1 MNTTPDFAARGAPL
15 SVSGGR
21 PAALD
26 CLYRIGSLVNGT
38 EDPREALDLILDEI
52 VRVLGASSAS
62 IALVDPDTALL
73 RIEVSR
79 GHEAGVPEANLAL
92 GQGITG
98 WVALHARPVLVADV
112 SQDNRYYEL
121 KPGIR
126 SELAVPMEMMGQ
138 VIGVVNCDS
147 DRTHAFTEAD
157 QAFLGLLTNEAT
169 KVIGRLWLLR
179 QFKAKAAQLETII
192 LAAQSLVHERDLPRI
207 VSDLAE
213 HTRQLAACR
222 AVAVYSVSGDMLRLE
237 HLAGE
242 LGGSGLAAEI
252 DRRDTSLGVVAARA
266 RQVEVFH
273 AGRNEEFLFEKLELP
288 MADTSLLATPVVFD
302 NEVLDVLLVIQ
313 GGPHRFSNDEKRLL
327 ATIASIGASALQNA
341 RLYSRVFSSEESLR
355 RGERLTAL
363 GLLSAEIA
371 HEIRNPLTVIKLLFD
386 TLDLHFAPG
395 DVRGQDLQVIREK
408 LAHLEE
414 IVSRVLNYGRHQSG
428 AFVRIDLGGVIADT
442 LLLMRLKFEQSRVKV
457 DFQPPE
463 ANHWIEADKGQVQ
476 QVLLN
481 LFLNAIQ
488 AMPDGGAIGIRLWH
502 DADAPG
508 GAQVRIQISDTG
520 PGIPAEV
527 RSRVFESFL
536 TGRKEG
542 TGLGLAIVK
551 RIMRSHHGDIDVES
565 SGPSG
570 TVFALRFPA
579 G

>member
-1 MNTTPDFAARGAPL
+1 MPLRESVLPIPLPAPARAN
-15 SVSGGR
+15 
-21 PAALD
+21 ALD
-26 CLYRIGSLVNGT
+26 CLYRIGSLVNST

-62 IALVDPDTALL
+62 IALVDPDTARL

-79 GHEAGVPEANLAL
+79 GHDAGVPDADLAP

-98 WVALHARPVLVADV
+98 WVALHARPLLVPDV
-112 SQDNRYYEL
+112 SRDNRYFEI

-147 DRTHAFTEAD
+147 ERTHAFTESD

-169 KVIGRLWLLR
+169 KVVGRLWLLR

-192 LAAQSLVHERDLPRI
+192 LAAQSLVHERDLPGV
-207 VSDLAE
+207 VSDLAA
-213 HTRQLAACR
+213 HTRQLAGCR
-222 AVAVYSVSGDMLRLE
+222 AVAVYSVTDEALTLE

-242 LGGSGLAAEI
+242 LGTSRLAGAVS
-252 DRRDTSLGVVAARA
+252 RRETSLGVAVTRV
-266 RQVEVFH
+266 RQVEVAH
-273 AGRNEEFLFEKLELP
+273 AGRNEEFLFEKLEPL
-288 MADTSLLATPVVFD
+288 MAETALLATPVVFD
-302 NEVLDVLLVIQ
+302 NEVLGVLLVVQ

-363 GLLSAEIA
+363 GLLAAEIA

-386 TLDLHFAPG
+386 TLDLRFEPG

-408 LAHLEE
+408 LSHLEE
-414 IVSRVLNYGRHQSG
+414 IVSRVLNYGRNQSG
-428 AFVRIDLGGVIADT
+428 AFVRIELGSVINDT
-442 LLLMRLKFEQSRVKV
+442 LLLMRLKLEQSRVKV
-457 DFQPPE
+457 NFTRE
-463 ANHWIEADKGQVQ
+463 GTEHWLEADKGQVQ

-481 LFLNAIQ
+481 LFLNAAQ
-488 AMPDGGAIGIRLWH
+488 AMPEGGSIGVRLWRVEN
-502 DADAPG
+502 AQ

-520 PGIPAEV
+520 PGIPEEV
-527 RSRVFESFL
+527 RGRVFESFL

-551 RIMRSHHGDIDVES
+551 RIMRSHHGDIVVES
-565 SGPSG
+565 SDGTG
-570 TVFALRFPA
+570 TVFALWFPGA
-579 G
+579 VV